1 VLAVT
6 EQVFA
11 TSVLF
16 RVFIGAIDL
25 GSFTT
30 CDGLACEVQYEE
42 IWEGGLNV
50 HPWIL
55 PSRLHY
61 SNIVLTRP
69 LTASTISLGLW
80 LRSQVLQPVP
90 TIGQISALAPD
101 RRTIARWSLD
111 RVLPVRWQGPSFS
124 AEASRPAMETLELAH
139 HGFLVTP

>member
-1 VLAVT
+1 MV
-6 EQVFA
+6 EQAFG
-11 TSVLF
+11 TSVRF

-30 CDGLACEVQYEE
+30 CDGLACDVEYEE
-42 IWEGGLNV
+42 HWEGGLNA

-55 PSRLHY
+55 PSRLTY

-69 LTASTISLGLW
+69 LTTSTVSLWLW
-80 LRSQVLQPVP
+80 LRSQVVLAVP

-111 RVLPVRWQGPSFS
+111 RVLPVRWQGPSFT
-124 AEASRPAMETLELAH
+124 AETSRPAMETLELAH
-139 HGFLVTP
+139 HGFIVTP

>member
-1 VLAVT
+1 MA
-6 EQVFA
+6 EPEFA
-11 TSVLF
+11 TSVMF
-16 RVFIGAIDL
+16 RVFIGAVDL

-42 IWEGGLNV
+42 HWEGGLNA

-55 PSRLHY
+55 PSRLRY

-69 LTASTISLGLW
+69 LTASTVSLGLW
-80 LRSQVLQPVP
+80 LRSQVVQAAP

-101 RRTIARWSLD
+101 RSLIARWSLD
-111 RVLPVRWQGPSFS
+111 RVLPVRWQGPSFT

-139 HGFLVTP
+139 HGFLVTA

>member
-1 VLAVT
+1 MI

-16 RVFIGAIDL
+16 RVYIGDVDL

-42 IWEGGLNV
+42 YWEGGLNAN
-50 HPWIL
+50 PWIL

-69 LTASTISLGLW
+69 LAESKVSLWSW
-80 LRSQVLQPVP
+80 LQKRVIEPEP

-111 RVLPVRWQGPSFS
+111 RVLPVRWQGPSFT

-139 HGFLVTP
+139 HGFLT